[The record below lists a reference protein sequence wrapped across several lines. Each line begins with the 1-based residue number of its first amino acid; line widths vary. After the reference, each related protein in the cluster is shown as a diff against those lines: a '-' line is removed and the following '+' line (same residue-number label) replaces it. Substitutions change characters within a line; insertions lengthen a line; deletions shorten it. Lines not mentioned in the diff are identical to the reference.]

1 MEDCLYD
8 LSKMKYGL
16 LAIIK
21 EHQVPVPLK
30 NVQLDVKIV
39 DFIAQVTLIQD
50 YVNEED
56 NVIEVEYS
64 FPVEESAAVVG
75 FEAMIDGRE
84 IVTEVKEKQIA
95 IESYNKAI
103 KVCRFCIC
111 CNAFS
116 ESCSLLMLLFFF
128 FRIDIQL

>member
-1 MEDCLYD
+1 MEDCVID
-8 LSKMKYGL
+8 LNKMKYGL
-16 LAIIK
+16 IAIIK

-30 NVQLDVKIV
+30 KVQLDVKII
-39 DFIAQVTLIQD
+39 DFIAQVTLIQE

-56 NVIEVEYS
+56 NVIEVQYS
-64 FPVEESAAVVG
+64 YPVEESAAVVG
-75 FEAMIDGRE
+75 FEAMIDGRD

-95 IESYNKAI
+95 IESYNKAM
-103 KVCRFCIC
+103 KVCRFCIG

-116 ESCSLLMLLFFF
+116 ESCRLLILL